1 MGTLGS
7 SSVRFLSFK
16 YHKNSS
22 YKSIAMLQ
30 RFIITKPGGNLFE
43 AFYLK
48 ILMEQKLVKRNFTS
62 ASSNDYIQLK
72 ENNRTFSMWSNKY
85 IRTKLLFPSNVL
97 SSLRFITYNK
107 TSNIPHNNI
116 PIMKFNSSA
125 ITNIDSSDSNEKP
138 NIFQKLYRKVI
149 PEKMSVAKST
159 LNKSGATLSACCTH
173 EVDLEAFFN
182 VFDMPDTYYSWWLIT
197 ELHAWMLCVRLS
209 VGNTKEGLYCRNCLV
224 TTLYTD
230 MDERAKKVADM
241 DRSSR
246 LNVVWDLAEEFK
258 FAMLIY
264 DLGLAGK
271 EDPDVEKI
279 ELLVKYV
286 RKTVASLDQI
296 KIDDLYTMEPGSAL
310 SWPDIKKLEIE
321 RAT

>member
-1 MGTLGS
+1 MFRRIIS
-7 SSVRFLSFK
+7 SKPADNSFE
-16 YHKNSS
+16 
-22 YKSIAMLQ
+22 ILC
-30 RFIITKPGGNLFE
+30 
-43 AFYLK
+43 LK
-48 ILMEQKLVKRNFTS
+48 ILMEKRLPVRKFSSAYTKYCLQSKGRNSSYSLNAKMKPTLHPNHMISSTYFLSNNDILDTPRHVRYACFT
-62 ASSNDYIQLK
+62 
-72 ENNRTFSMWSNKY
+72 
-85 IRTKLLFPSNVL
+85 
-97 SSLRFITYNK
+97 
-107 TSNIPHNNI
+107 
-116 PIMKFNSSA
+116 SSA
-125 ITNIDSSDSNEKP
+125 ISNIDTSDASDKP

-149 PEKMSVAKST
+149 PDKLSVSKST
-159 LNKSGATLSACCTH
+159 LYKSGATLSACCTH
-173 EVDLEAFFN
+173 EVDLESFFE

-197 ELHAWMLCVRLS
+197 ELHAWMLSVRLS
-209 VGNTKEGLYCRNCLV
+209 VGNTKEGLYCRNQLI

-264 DLGLAGK
+264 DLGLAGSDVDMANSIWRRFFLGK

-296 KIDDLYTMEPGSAL
+296 KIEDLYSMEPGSAL

-321 RAT
+321 RTSQ

>member
-1 MGTLGS
+1 MKCYLQFRMFRRIIS
-7 SSVRFLSFK
+7 SNPADNSFE
-16 YHKNSS
+16 
-22 YKSIAMLQ
+22 ILC
-30 RFIITKPGGNLFE
+30 
-43 AFYLK
+43 LK
-48 ILMEQKLVKRNFTS
+48 ILMEKRLPVRKF
-62 ASSNDYIQLK
+62 SSVYTKYSLQSNGSNSSYSLNSKMKPTLHPNHIISSTYFLSNNDIIDTPRHVRYA
-72 ENNRTFSMWSNKY
+72 Y
-85 IRTKLLFPSNVL
+85 
-97 SSLRFITYNK
+97 
-107 TSNIPHNNI
+107 
-116 PIMKFNSSA
+116 FNSSA
-125 ITNIDSSDSNEKP
+125 ISNIDTSDASDKP

-149 PEKMSVAKST
+149 PDKLSVSKST
-159 LNKSGATLSACCTH
+159 LYKSGATLSACCTH
-173 EVDLEAFFN
+173 EVDLESFFE

-197 ELHAWMLCVRLS
+197 ELHAWMLSVRLS
-209 VGNTKEGLYCRNCLV
+209 VGNTKEGLYCRNQLI

-264 DLGLAGK
+264 DLGLAGSDVDMANSIWRRFFLGK

-296 KIDDLYTMEPGSAL
+296 KIEDLYSMESGSAL

-321 RAT
+321 RTSQ